1 MSSVPIKRCSEMA
14 KRPFCVLALCM
25 ALALGCGLNQP
36 SSDRTDAQSTPLQAS
51 PTRAPT
57 QVEASSPRATPSVS
71 AQPATGEAPPSA
83 ALLVPTATPPPSQ
96 LYSMPPQYP
105 PGVPSL
111 DELIINA
118 DVIAWVR
125 PPTVTGKS
133 KTIASED
140 GVAPTYRPFIEFEF
154 EVVEYLKGSGGDT
167 LTVQSPQSHTYLTDG
182 EALSASSDTLTDRR
196 FASDALSPVSSARVD
211 DRQAVVFLRLRGE
224 NYWGKYYGDSS
235 AASASDGVYYFED
248 SLRVYDP
255 NNTDMTRKA
264 WLPLVGEAS
273 GKSLAASDSSG
284 DSPPKFLN
292 AEPTESAIEPS
303 VSEPNE
309 LTLEYLRSRVKAVAA
324 MLAEGEGIEGYEE
337 CIAYK
342 FAAERRFRA
351 REEVEGKI
359 TNDVIREGPFDSGLP
374 AGTEISNSWFAG
386 EGYRRPWYE
395 GTDADLFQIDLV
407 DEGVITPD
415 YFATRNDAVAYGFST
430 KVVRPL
436 PSGRYEVEELSMSG
450 KSMPC
455 NFYIQGLEQPWVF
468 TFEPPAGTLHEA
480 FFDPAAIGGGAGA
493 DKDNGVLK
501 PTAFSLADG
510 TGVSL
515 QSVAWNPSAVE
526 MRLAPHA
533 PLAGYH
539 ADFIAL
545 DGSVSLRLDF
555 DEASETGEG
564 ESRGL
569 SWPLCVQPWQAGDL
583 LMLRISES
591 PPDLAGA
598 ARDADCAAAPTATV
612 AAGTATP
619 SPDTPTP
626 IPPTATPDAP
636 TATPTPSPDTPTPV
650 PPTPTP
656 DAPTATPTPAPDT
669 PTPVP
674 PTATPAPDTPTPTP
688 IPATPTPDAP
698 TPTPTPA
705 TPTPAPDTPTPI
717 PATATPAPA
726 DG

>member
-1 MSSVPIKRCSEMA
+1 MRDGLMKFVPINQSILIS
-14 KRPFCVLALCM
+14 VLASLCA
-25 ALALGCGLNQP
+25 ALIIGCGGSRPEMQP
-36 SSDRTDAQSTPLQAS
+36 AS
-51 PTRAPT
+51 PQTSPSHTPT
-57 QVEASSPRATPSVS
+57 
-71 AQPATGEAPPSA
+71 QPATVEAA
-83 ALLVPTATPPPSQ
+83 APTTLLVPTSTPHPPQ
-96 LYSMPPQYP
+96 HYSMPPQFP
-105 PGVPSL
+105 ASVPSL
-111 DELIINA
+111 DENIINA

-211 DRQAVVFLRLRGE
+211 ARQAVVFLRLRGE

-248 SLRVYDP
+248 SLRAYDP

-430 KVVRPL
+430 KVARPL
-436 PSGRYEVEELSMSG
+436 PSGKYEVEELSLSG

-455 NFYIQGLEQPWVF
+455 NFYIPGLEQPWIF
-468 TFEPPAGTLHEA
+468 TFEAPAGTLHEA

-510 TGVSL
+510 
-515 QSVAWNPSAVE
+515 SVASLRSVSWQPSAVE
-526 MRLAPHA
+526 MRFEPHA

-545 DGSVSLRLDF
+545 DGSIALRLDF
-555 DEASETGEG
+555 DDASETGEG
-564 ESRGL
+564 ESRAL
-569 SWPLCVQPWQAGDL
+569 SWPVCVQPWQAGDL
-583 LMLRISES
+583 LMLRVSES
-591 PPDLAGA
+591 PADLAGVT
-598 ARDADCAAAPTATV
+598 RDSGCAVSATATV
-612 AAGTATP
+612 APEAATAVP
-619 SPDTPTP
+619 
-626 IPPTATPDAP
+626 ATVAPVAP
-636 TATPTPSPDTPTPV
+636 TATPNAPTATATTAPDTPTAISATETPTSTPDASIPTDTPTPV
-650 PPTPTP
+650 P
-656 DAPTATPTPAPDT
+656 ATA
-669 PTPVP
+669 
-674 PTATPAPDTPTPTP
+674 
-688 IPATPTPDAP
+688 
-698 TPTPTPA
+698 
-705 TPTPAPDTPTPI
+705 TPAPDTPTPI

-726 DG
+726 G